1 MLEKIQHINP
11 KEITDLAQMQNLM
24 MLFMNVVESQAK
36 QLDDLTKENQ
46 ELKNEIN
53 RLKGEHGDLPPRQPK
68 TTATAQKKKPQK
80 IRKRKNH
87 KKGPKNN
94 KIEIDNTVVCEIDKS
109 KLPQDAKFQ
118 GYRSVIQQDI
128 IFKRNNTLY
137 KVPLYY
143 SKSERRL
150 YSGQLPEDYEGEF
163 GGQLKSW
170 LQVMHHYCD
179 VTQGRLNCLLANLKI
194 LISTGTISNIILS
207 NKDKMQAESKEI
219 LRAGLE
225 TIPFSQM
232 DGTKSWEKGQGKA
245 TQIIATP
252 WYSLYYT
259 MDSKSKVDIIWALQ
273 GKSGLSVSL
282 QYNNLAISLLAEST
296 VPKKDQVLLSKL
308 LRKNGIYNLEQLTML
323 LNEQAPHL
331 LKKAN
336 YTKMIELL
344 ALAYYLTQTEFPQV
358 KDLISDAG
366 PEYLGI
372 TANHGLCWLHEE
384 RHYKKMIPK
393 LTIHQNEVQR
403 VRGQIWDFYKKL
415 LNFKELSLEAQQQ
428 QKELLSKEFDTIFTQ
443 KTTYEELNDR
453 IEKTYSKKD
462 KLLQV
467 LEFPYLPLHNNCAE
481 LAVRRKV
488 RKRDISLHTMSAKG
502 TQVQDAFMSVVETAA
517 KLGINAIE
525 YIFDRITNKYN
536 MPSLADLIR
545 LQTF

>member
-1 MLEKIQHINP
+1 MFEKIQHINP

-24 MLFMNVVESQAK
+24 VLFMNIVESQAK
-36 QLDDLTKENQ
+36 QLDDLTRENQ

-53 RLKGEHGDLPPRQPK
+53 RLKGEHGDLPPRKPN
-68 TTATAQKKKPQK
+68 TTTTAQKEKPKKV
-80 IRKRKNH
+80 RTRKNH
-87 KKGPKNN
+87 KKGPKNT
-94 KIEIDNTVVCEIDKS
+94 KIEIDNTVICEIDES
-109 KLPQDAKFQ
+109 KLPSDAKFQ
-118 GYRSVIQQDI
+118 GYRPVIQQDI

-143 SKSERRL
+143 SKSEQRL
-150 YSGQLPEDYEGEF
+150 YSGQLPQDYQGEF

-179 VTQGRLNCLLANLKI
+179 VTQGRLSSLLANLKI

-207 NKDKMQAESKEI
+207 NKDKMQSEAKEI

-252 WYSLYYT
+252 LYSLYYT
-259 MDSKSKVDIIWALQ
+259 MDSKSKVDIIWAIQ
-273 GKSGLSVSL
+273 GKPGSSVPL
-282 QYNNLAISLLAEST
+282 QYNDLAIGLLANST
-296 VPKKDQVLLSKL
+296 VSKKDQDLLSRL
-308 LRKNGIYNLEQLTML
+308 LHKNSIYNLEQLTAL

-331 LKKAN
+331 LEKAN
-336 YTKMIELL
+336 YPKMIELL
-344 ALAYYLTQTEFPQV
+344 ALTYYLTQTEFPQV
-358 KDLISDAG
+358 QDLISDAG

-372 TANHGLCWLHEE
+372 ASNHGLCWLHEE

-393 LTIHQNEVQR
+393 LTLHQNEVQR

-415 LNFKELSLEAQQQ
+415 LNFKELPLEEQQH
-428 QKELLSKEFDTIFTQ
+428 QKELLSKEFDTIFNQ
-443 KTTYEELNDR
+443 KTTYDELNNR
-453 IEKTYSKKD
+453 IEKTYSKKV

-467 LEFPYLPLHNNCAE
+467 LELPYLPLHNNCAE

-488 RKRDISLHTMSAKG
+488 RKRDISLHTMSTKG

-517 KLGINAIE
+517 KLGVNAID
-525 YIFDRITNKYN
+525 YIFDRITNKYQ